1 MAELEFRW
9 GPFRS
14 GDLPVLL
21 GDEPP
26 VPWPTPSIRQDASTE
41 PAQLRWAAIGGK
53 LVATIAIAAG
63 KWDEIN
69 AYQLI
74 VGSEICVDGLQ
85 FLARLPVFGY
95 DTEIFEIG
103 FKGAC
108 WVIDGRIPSNPVG
121 CQLYDEETGK
131 YQVQLMPWAQEYHAS
146 VYPVLEP
153 IMPDMGALTGLY
165 VSLMTPKGPAE
176 ARLLE
181 VTAYDLAFVDY
192 KGQLSDVWGQTKG
205 ETTFLNREAV
215 VNIGLAG

>member
-1 MAELEFRW
+1 MAKAEFSW

-14 GDLPVLL
+14 GGLPALL
-21 GDEPP
+21 GEGPP
-26 VPWPTPSIRQDASTE
+26 TPWPTPRIRQNVPTE
-41 PAQLRWAAIGGK
+41 PAQLRWVALDGK
-53 LVATIAIAAG
+53 LIATIPIAAG
-63 KWDEIN
+63 KWDELG

-74 VGSEICVDGLQ
+74 VGSEICVDGLR

-95 DTEIFEIG
+95 DTEIFDLG
-103 FKGAC
+103 FNGAC
-108 WVIDGRIPSNPVG
+108 WAIDGRIPSNPVG
-121 CQLYDEETGK
+121 CLIHDAGTGRS
-131 YQVQLMPWAQEYHAS
+131 QVQLMPWAQEYHAS
-146 VYPVLEP
+146 VYPVLDP
-153 IMPDMGALTGLY
+153 IMPDMEALTGLY